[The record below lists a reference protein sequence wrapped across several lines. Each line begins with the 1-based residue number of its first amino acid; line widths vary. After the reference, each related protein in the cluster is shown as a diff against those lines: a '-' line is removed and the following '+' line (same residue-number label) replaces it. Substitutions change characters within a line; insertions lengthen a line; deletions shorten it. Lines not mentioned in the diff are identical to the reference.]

1 MAVILFFIYFG
12 ENAMKNV
19 AKLSLTLFT
28 CAVLTACGSGG
39 GNGGSSSSVNQA
51 IEKGKAGVD
60 AIINTA
66 QGNDN
71 VSGKVIILSG
81 KDEKATAKWSD
92 QTNASLDKIVVD
104 GQEIPMHFS
113 NFKGVIN
120 YNYQLVSLDSKG
132 KKYQYFSAGLAEKD
146 DSYFFVNGNPTTS
159 MPASGTASYQGDS
172 LVTGNN
178 SKFEET
184 DYLKGTSQFTAD
196 FGAKTLNGT
205 LNVDTLEPIKVE
217 AKIVNNGFAGSAS
230 SKEFH
235 TTAEV
240 QGKFYGANATE
251 LGGVFTDKSAVGDDK
266 KWGGVF
272 GAKK

>member
-1 MAVILFFIYFG
+1 
-12 ENAMKNV
+12 MKNV

-51 IEKGKAGVD
+51 IEKGKAGVN
-60 AIINTA
+60 AIINTT
-66 QGNDN
+66 QSNNN
-71 VSGKVIILSG
+71 VSGKVIVLSG
-81 KDEKATAKWSD
+81 QDKKAAAKWSD

-104 GQEIPMHFS
+104 GKELPIRISGFKSETWLTLNNVNMCCGSYS
-113 NFKGVIN
+113 NVRFGVLEGMN
-120 YNYQLVSLDSKG
+120 G
-132 KKYQYFSAGLAEKD
+132 AED
-146 DSYFFVNGNPTTS
+146 VYLFVNGNPTTS

-205 LNVDTLEPIKVE
+205 LNVDTLEPIKVD